1 MDINNLTNIGTR
13 LYELRKERGISQ
25 ERLAQEVGL
34 KIDTYRAIEQGKT
47 NGRIDTLVVLAN
59 YFNVSL
65 DYLIRDKRSVANEL
79 AIQTDALSEAGKEKI
94 YRIMRAVIREID

>member
-1 MDINNLTNIGTR
+1 MGINNLTNIGTR

-25 ERLAQEVGL
+25 ERLAQETGL

-65 DYLIRDKRSVANEL
+65 DYLVCDKKNLENEL
-79 AIQTDALSEAGKEKI
+79 GIQTDTLSEDGKEKVW
-94 YRIMRAVIREID
+94 RIMKAVIREID

>member
-1 MDINNLTNIGTR
+1 MGINSLDNIGNR

-25 ERLAQEVGL
+25 ERLAQEAGL

-47 NGRIDTLVVLAN
+47 NGRIDTLVVLAD

-65 DYLIRDKRSVANEL
+65 DYLICNKKGVANEL
-79 AIQTDALSEAGKEKI
+79 AIQTDALSEADKEKV
-94 YRIMRAVIREID
+94 YRIMRAIIREID